1 MKKGH
6 GIRYMEYLEPVLGRF
21 TYSSS
26 QGLLI
31 YKLDLV
37 GVQEVMWEKGG
48 AVKAGEY
55 IFFYEKGK
63 ENH

>member
-1 MKKGH
+1 
-6 GIRYMEYLEPVLGRF
+6 MEYLEPVLGRF